1 MESSYSLTVFSLTAY
16 SMRQGFGVVVFTGII
31 QGMGAVRRMTKKG
44 EDAQLLIDAP
54 LELEDV
60 KIGDSVAVNGACLT
74 VTAKSGHDFTADV
87 SAETLKRTNL
97 RALKTGDRV
106 NLEKALR
113 MSDFLSGHIVLGHV
127 DGIGTIREK
136 NVKSQSIIF
145 GVEVEGALSRYVVEK
160 GSITIDGISLTVN
173 SYDKNRFYVN
183 VIPHTAHVTTL
194 GIRKVGDG
202 VNIETD
208 ILGKYVEKFL
218 NPRKGMDLNFLK
230 DHGFVD

>member
-1 MESSYSLTVFSLTAY
+1 M
-16 SMRQGFGVVVFTGII
+16 FTGII

-44 EDAQLLIDAP
+44 EDGQLLIDAP
-54 LELEDV
+54 LELKDV

-74 VTAKSGHDFTADV
+74 VTAKSDHDFTADV
-87 SAETLKRTNL
+87 SAETLARTNL
-97 RALKTGDRV
+97 RVLKAGDRV

-127 DGIGTIREK
+127 DGMGTIREK
-136 NVKSQSIIF
+136 NIKSQSIIF
-145 GVEVEGALSRYVVEK
+145 GVEIEEGLSRYVVEK

-183 VIPHTAHVTTL
+183 VIPHTAQVTTL